1 MSFKTEIKEGIAVVS
16 VTAARL
22 DANIAPELKKVV
34 GEIIDD
40 GTSRIILD
48 LETVKF
54 MDSSG
59 LGAVISSFK
68 LTGQKGEFVICNMN
82 EDVHE
87 IFSLTHM
94 DRLFEIYP
102 NVDEGF
108 QKMCA

>member
-1 MSFKTEIKEGIAVVS
+1 MSFETEITEGIAVVT
-16 VTAARL
+16 VTAGRL
-22 DANIAPELKKVV
+22 DASVAPDLKKTVSD
-34 GEIIDD
+34 IIDS
-40 GTSRIILD
+40 GTARIMLD
-48 LETVKF
+48 LDAVQF

-82 EDVHE
+82 DAVRE
-87 IFSLTHM
+87 IFTLTHM

-102 NVDEGF
+102 SADEGF